1 LTSET
6 IAQALTAYVVL
17 LFSLS
22 IHESAHALAALKM
35 GDDTA
40 QREGRIT
47 LNPLAHIDPLGT
59 VLFPLMQ
66 MFTGLPFL
74 GWAKPTPYNP
84 ANFSRHVSLRQG
96 HIVVA
101 AAGPLSN
108 VALALVFTGAVWVF
122 VRSGVLSDP
131 YHPLFRIAAAGIQM
145 NVVLALFNLVPI
157 PPLDGSKVASFGLSP
172 RLGDRYDRV
181 MGPYGYLIL
190 LLLLVSGALGWVLS
204 PITRWVLLALYRL
217 ALA

>member
-1 LTSET
+1 M
-6 IAQALTAYVVL
+6 L

-22 IHESAHALAALKM
+22 VHESAHAFAALRM

-47 LNPLAHIDPLGT
+47 LNPLPHIDPIGT

-84 ANFSRHVSLRQG
+84 GNFRRDVSMRKG

-108 VALALVFTGAVWVF
+108 FLLAFLCTAAFWVLARTAFVA
-122 VRSGVLSDP
+122 DP
-131 YHPLFRIAAAGIQM
+131 YHPLFRIVAAGIQM

-181 MGPYGYLIL
+181 MEPYGYLIL
-190 LLLLVSGALGWVLS
+190 LLLLISGVLGWILS
-204 PITRWVLLALYRL
+204 PITEWVLLFLYRL
-217 ALA
+217 AVS

>member
-1 LTSET
+1 M
-6 IAQALTAYVVL
+6 L

-35 GDDTA
+35 GDETA

-59 VLFPLMQ
+59 VLIPLMQ

-84 ANFSRHVSLRQG
+84 QNFSRNVSLRQG

-108 VALALVFTGAVWVF
+108 ILLALVFTGAFWVLA
-122 VRSGVLSDP
+122 RAGTLDDP
-131 YHPLFRIAAAGIQM
+131 YDPLFRIAAAGIQM

-181 MGPYGYLIL
+181 MEPYGYWIL
-190 LLLLVSGALGWVLS
+190 LLLFVTGAIGWLLTPV
-204 PITRWVLLALYRL
+204 TRWVLLVLYRL

>member
-1 LTSET
+1 M
-6 IAQALTAYVVL
+6 VL

-22 IHESAHALAALKM
+22 VHESAHALAALKL

-40 QREGRIT
+40 DREGRIT

-74 GWAKPTPYNP
+74 GWAKPTPYDP
-84 ANFSRHVSLRQG
+84 RNFSRHVSLRRG

-101 AAGPLSN
+101 AAGPVSN
-108 VALALVFTGAVWVF
+108 LVLALLFTGAFWLL
-122 VRSGVLSDP
+122 VRTATLTDP
-131 YHPLFRIAAAGIQM
+131 YQPLFRIVAAGIQM

-172 RLGDRYDRV
+172 RLGDRYDQV

-190 LLLLVSGALGWVLS
+190 LLLLISGMLGAVLS
-204 PITRWVLLALYRL
+204 PVTQWVLRFLYRL
-217 ALA
+217 AVA

>member
-1 LTSET
+1 M
-6 IAQALTAYVVL
+6 L

-22 IHESAHALAALKM
+22 VHESAHALAALKM

-40 QREGRIT
+40 EREGRIT

-74 GWAKPTPYNP
+74 GWAKPTPYDP
-84 ANFSRHVSLRQG
+84 RNFSRNVTMRQG

-101 AAGPLSN
+101 AAGPVSN
-108 VALALVFTGAVWVF
+108 ILLALVFTAGFWLLVRTGALP
-122 VRSGVLSDP
+122 GP
-131 YHPLFRIAAAGIQM
+131 YHPLFRIAVAGIQM

-172 RLGDRYDRV
+172 RLGDRYDRI
-181 MGPYGYLIL
+181 MGPYGFLIL
-190 LLLLVSGALGWVLS
+190 LVLFASGALGWFLGPV
-204 PITRWVLLALYRL
+204 TEWVLLILYRL

>member
-1 LTSET
+1 M
-6 IAQALTAYVVL
+6 

-22 IHESAHALAALKM
+22 FHESAHAWAALKM

-47 LNPLAHIDPLGT
+47 LNPIAHIDPLGT
-59 VLFPLMQ
+59 VLFPLVQ
-66 MFTGLPFL
+66 MFTGIPLL

-84 ANFSRHVSLRQG
+84 ANFSREVSMRKG

-108 VALALVFTGAVWVF
+108 FLLMFIFAAGFLLVWRGAGITNSGHPLVIVTI
-122 VRSGVLSDP
+122 SGVVTNL
-131 YHPLFRIAAAGIQM
+131 M
-145 NVVLALFNLVPI
+145 LALFNLIPI

-172 RLGDRYDRV
+172 RLGDRYDQI
-181 MGPYGYLIL
+181 MGPYGFLIL
-190 LLLLVSGALGWVLS
+190 LLLMFSGVFGWILYPIRAWVLYM
-204 PITRWVLLALYRL
+204 LAQL
-217 ALA
+217 AGA

>member
-1 LTSET
+1 
-6 IAQALTAYVVL
+6 VVL

-22 IHESAHALAALKM
+22 VHESAHALAALKL

-40 QREGRIT
+40 HREGRIT

-84 ANFSRHVSLRQG
+84 GNFSRDVSLRRG

-101 AAGPLSN
+101 AAGPVSN
-108 VALALVFTGAVWVF
+108 LVLALLFTGAFWLL
-122 VRSGVLSDP
+122 VRTTTLTDP
-131 YHPLFRIAAAGIQM
+131 YHPLFRIVAAGIQM

-172 RLGDRYDRV
+172 RLGDRYDQV

-190 LLLLVSGALGWVLS
+190 MLLLISGVLGAVLS
-204 PITRWVLLALYRL
+204 PVTQWVLRFLYRL
-217 ALA
+217 AVA

>member
-1 LTSET
+1 M
-6 IAQALTAYVVL
+6 VL

-22 IHESAHALAALKM
+22 VHESAHALAALKM

-40 QREGRIT
+40 HREGRIT
-47 LNPLAHIDPLGT
+47 LNPLAHIDPIGT

-74 GWAKPTPYNP
+74 GWAKPTPYDP
-84 ANFSRHVSLRQG
+84 ANFRRDVSLRRG

-101 AAGPLSN
+101 AAGPVSN
-108 VALALVFTGAVWVF
+108 LLLALLFTALLWLL
-122 VRSGVLSDP
+122 VRTTTLADP
-131 YHPLFRIAAAGIQM
+131 YHPFFRIVAAGIQM

-181 MGPYGYLIL
+181 MEPYGYVIL
-190 LLLLVSGALGWVLS
+190 LLLLVSGVLGWVLS
-204 PITRWVLLALYRL
+204 PITQWVLLLLYRL
-217 ALA
+217 AVS

>member
-1 LTSET
+1 
-6 IAQALTAYVVL
+6 
-17 LFSLS
+17 
-22 IHESAHALAALKM
+22 M

-47 LNPLAHIDPLGT
+47 LNPLAHIDPIGT

-74 GWAKPTPYNP
+74 GWAKPTPYDP
-84 ANFSRHVSLRQG
+84 RNFSRHVSLRQG
-96 HIVVA
+96 HVVVA

-108 VALALVFTGAVWVF
+108 FVLALLFTGAFWLV
-122 VRSGVLSDP
+122 VRTATFADP
-131 YHPLFRIAAAGIQM
+131 YHPLFRIVAAGIQM

-172 RLGDRYDRV
+172 RFGDRYDRV
-181 MGPYGYLIL
+181 MGPYGYVIL
-190 LLLLVSGALGWVLS
+190 LLLLVSGVLGWVLS
-204 PITRWVLLALYRL
+204 PITEWVLLFLYRL
-217 ALA
+217 AVA